1 MVPERIR
8 PINARRAD
16 APREHK
22 TMKTMRSVRSGLGRL
37 ALVAMLAVTVLGGT
51 LAIGGGAA
59 SARTFAEFC
68 ASQEAGMNAQIGYA
82 GEALREGNYRR
93 SFALLAG
100 AQAMWQTA
108 ADAGCYGSAA

>member
-1 MVPERIR
+1 
-8 PINARRAD
+8 
-16 APREHK
+16 
-22 TMKTMRSVRSGLGRL
+22 MKTMRSMRSGFSRL
-37 ALVAMLAVTVLGGT
+37 VLVALVAVTVMGGT
-51 LAIGGGAA
+51 MAIGTGSA

-93 SFALLAG
+93 SLALLAG